1 MEALLA
7 LAAKAFDGVAPL
19 ISAILT
25 TFIMRR
31 YFEHKESIQMSKVEA
46 NLRDFLS
53 GELKQVR
60 AELHECE
67 KAREEGEKTINKLE
81 ARVRELEW
89 LNTRT
94 TGEH

>member
-1 MEALLA
+1 MEAFLA
-7 LAAKAFDGVAPL
+7 LAGKAFDGVAPL

-25 TFIMRR
+25 AFIMRR

-60 AELHECE
+60 SELHACE
-67 KAREEGEKTINKLE
+67 EARDAAEKTINKLE
-81 ARVRELEW
+81 GRVRELEW
-89 LNTRT
+89 LNART
-94 TGEH
+94 QGEH